1 MFTGVFKD
9 RSRVKPRASAH
20 ETLAQ
25 LLRAKS
31 LRPHRFLR
39 SSEVGP
45 FIVEHVC
52 QERLLIVE
60 LRPNAAMLEPRAK
73 SRIEFLN
80 EMGYTV
86 LLVSRQRVLEQPDKV
101 LAQVREALCAVR

>member
-9 RSRVKPRASAH
+9 RNRAKPRVSAH

-25 LLRAKS
+25 LLRARS
-31 LRPHRFLR
+31 LHPHRFLR
-39 SSEVGP
+39 SCEVGP

-60 LRPNAAMLEPRAK
+60 LRPIAALPGPREK

-80 EMGYTV
+80 EMGYAV
-86 LLVSRQRVLEQPDKV
+86 LLVSRQRVLEQPEKV
-101 LAQVREALCAVR
+101 VAQVREALRG